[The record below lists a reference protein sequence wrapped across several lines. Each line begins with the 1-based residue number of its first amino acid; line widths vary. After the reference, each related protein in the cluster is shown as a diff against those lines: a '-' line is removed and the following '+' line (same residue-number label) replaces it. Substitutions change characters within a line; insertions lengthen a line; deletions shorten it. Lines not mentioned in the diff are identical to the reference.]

1 MTDKHPS
8 QEPADITQTE
18 ENLKR
23 LASIVASSDDAI
35 ISKTLDGI
43 ILTWNKGAEK
53 IYGYRADE
61 VIGKSISIV
70 VPPDRVDEHAEILTK
85 IKNGEPVDHYLTVHQ
100 KKNGSLLNISLTIS
114 PIRNKSGTIIGAS
127 SIARDFT
134 REKYAEEA
142 LRESEERFR
151 SLIDNALTG
160 ISIVQDDRVVF
171 QNREQERLFGPL
183 PRPSRLSDLEG
194 LHPKDREKVRNF
206 HLDITSGK
214 VSTRETT
221 FKFYPKGEHGNAAKP
236 LWVHCRAASIKYS
249 GKQAIVVNMMD
260 ITRFKELENI
270 LMVQDK
276 MASLGRVATGIAHEI
291 RNPLSGINIYL
302 NTLEK
307 IYDREQ
313 DHDKVTRIIKQL
325 QSASNK
331 IESVIKR
338 VMDFSR
344 PGPLQLVLTDINRP
358 IEEAIALSAVSLRK
372 RQITMQTVLAENLPQ
387 VCIDPQLI
395 EEVVLNLI
403 NNAAEA
409 MKDNTRGKFLEI
421 SSALEANAML
431 ISVCDSGPGVPLS
444 LRDSIFDPF
453 FTTKNGGTGIGLS
466 LSYRI
471 IKDHGG
477 SLHIDESIL
486 GGAKFTI
493 QLPLATAE
501 KYHG

>member
-1 MTDKHPS
+1 MTDKIPS
-8 QEPADITQTE
+8 QKIT
-18 ENLKR
+18 
-23 LASIVASSDDAI
+23 
-35 ISKTLDGI
+35 
-43 ILTWNKGAEK
+43 
-53 IYGYRADE
+53 
-61 VIGKSISIV
+61 
-70 VPPDRVDEHAEILTK
+70 EI
-85 IKNGEPVDHYLTVHQ
+85 EQ
-100 KKNGSLLNISLTIS
+100 
-114 PIRNKSGTIIGAS
+114 
-127 SIARDFT
+127 
-134 REKYAEEA
+134 AEEA

-151 SLIDNALTG
+151 SLIENALTG

-183 PRPSRLSDLEG
+183 PRPPRLSDLEG
-194 LHPKDREKVRNF
+194 LHPKDIEKVKNF
-206 HLDITSGK
+206 YLDITSGK
-214 VSTRETT
+214 VSPQETT
-221 FKFYPKGEHGNAAKP
+221 FRFYPKGDQGTAAKP

-260 ITRFKELENI
+260 ITRSKELENI
-270 LMVQDK
+270 LKVQDK

-372 RQITMQTVLAENLPQ
+372 MQINVRTVLADNLPQ
-387 VCIDPQLI
+387 VRIDPQLI

-409 MKDNTRGKFLEI
+409 MKKNTAQKAVEITSSLETDNLLVTI
-421 SSALEANAML
+421 
-431 ISVCDSGPGVPLS
+431 CDSGPGVPLE

-477 SLHIDESIL
+477 SLHIDESTL

-493 QLPLATAE
+493 KLPLASAGE
-501 KYHG
+501 YHG